1 MSWYQFLNKWEQTAT
16 EYEKKTIWKNFMTL
30 YKNAVLEIP
39 YSSYTGTWVSASLY
53 IFDQFSQSYVN
64 AKVTL

>member
-1 MSWYQFLNKWEQTAT
+1 MSWYQFLINWEQTAI

-39 YSSYTGTWVSASLY
+39 YSSYTGTCVSASLY

-64 AKVTL
+64 AKVSL